1 MVRGHCTANIRIEKR
16 LISTAALE
24 AKDRLEPAG
33 DERRMNRYCVTFER
47 SYVAASLEAPGNT
60 RLSDLDI
67 VI

>member
-1 MVRGHCTANIRIEKR
+1 
-16 LISTAALE
+16 LE